1 MLTGSYLLLV
11 SRYSSVDF
19 IDYGTAV
26 LSKFSLK
33 LKFKNMPLTGNNYTL
48 CLKKT
53 GPLLRFEITPTN
65 CA

>member
-1 MLTGSYLLLV
+1 MEKIIHQKATNTEIGLLHT
-11 SRYSSVDF
+11 SRLH
-19 IDYGTAV
+19 T
-26 LSKFSLK
+26 
-33 LKFKNMPLTGNNYTL
+33 TL